1 MTPVRF
7 LTQVHAQTAAAPG
20 GIRPEA
26 AERGLRRGE
35 G

>member
-1 MTPVRF
+1 MTPVRN
-7 LTQVHAQTAAAPG
+7 LTQVRSQTAAAPG

-26 AERGLRRGE
+26 PGRGLRRGE